1 MQSERRKNNDILF
14 HFRKDDLPMTK
25 LSQLKI
31 DPEFQNQI
39 NPPSFEETHQL
50 EMNILKEER
59 VLNPIITWNGYIV
72 DGHTRYQI
80 LRKYPF
86 IPFEV
91 IEKEFSSRYEAL
103 AWICKNQLG
112 RRNLTPEQK
121 KFLIGKQAEAEKQ
134 IKSFHGN
141 QYTLASESGL
151 VQNEPDRTKHG
162 SRSKVAAEHGT
173 SESYVYRAEQ
183 FAKGRRKPIKT
194 IEKILEQSVSSIP
207 ENAEDYYGMDGLLY
221 CGKCHTPREAFF
233 AKGVALMG
241 KNKHPIECSCQ
252 RIERAKQ
259 EALISQQKHSD
270 LVRRL
275 KAEGFSD
282 PAMLDWKFEND
293 NGRSPQM
300 CHAHR
305 YVEQWQTMRAEN
317 LGLFLWGG
325 VGTGKSFLAG
335 CIANALMEQE
345 VPVRMTSFA
354 RILNELN
361 SSFSGRNDI
370 VDKLCR
376 YPLLIIDDFGME
388 RGTEYALEQIYN
400 IVDSRYRSR
409 KPLIVTANLTLDEI
423 RHPQDTAHA
432 RIYDRL
438 LEMCI
443 PVSCI
448 GVSFRKENAQEK
460 LKRMKLLIG

>member
-1 MQSERRKNNDILF
+1 
-14 HFRKDDLPMTK
+14 MTK

-141 QYTLASESGL
+141 QYTFASESGL

-345 VPVRMTSFA
+345 VPVRMTNFA

-361 SSFSGRNDI
+361 SSFSGRNEV

-409 KPLIVTANLTLDEI
+409 KPLIVTTNLTLNEI
-423 RHPQDTAHA
+423 QHPQDTAHA

-460 LKRMKLLIG
+460 LKRIKLLIG